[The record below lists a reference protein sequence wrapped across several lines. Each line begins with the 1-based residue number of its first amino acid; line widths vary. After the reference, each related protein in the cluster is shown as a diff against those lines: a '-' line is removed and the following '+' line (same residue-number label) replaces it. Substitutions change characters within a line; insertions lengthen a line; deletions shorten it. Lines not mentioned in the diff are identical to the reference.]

1 MIFIFIS
8 LSYSSKFRT
17 LKIKII
23 KNTEK
28 KSKISKNSRK
38 KMISILFNSKKKKN
52 GCLILPYLDRSYD
65 RIPQNMNDIYRS

>member
-38 KMISILFNSKKKKN
+38 KMISILFNFKKKN